1 MPIEHPTVS
10 CCSARSSQQSCW
22 SRSGSEPNAT
32 GRAWPGQSA
41 HLLCH
46 SGRRGSRRLPFR
58 ERTKGSA
65 CVAYRGAR
73 PGRLR
78 VVGGV
83 AAVARTRRRTSQR
96 PAPGARLAGPDIA
109 AARRCHEWPT
119 HGQATT
125 VGDGQTPPVCH
136 ATFVRRHSVVSSEGS
151 IRCGLLL
158 ILASQLGDG
167 DDARDNADMGSVA

>member
-32 GRAWPGQSA
+32 SRAWPGQSA

-96 PAPGARLAGPDIA
+96 PAPGARLAGADMA
-109 AARRCHEWPT
+109 AARRCLLPRQ
-119 HGQATT
+119 GQQEAA
-125 VGDGQTPPVCH
+125 DP
-136 ATFVRRHSVVSSEGS
+136 
-151 IRCGLLL
+151 
-158 ILASQLGDG
+158 SQSQRTNR
-167 DDARDNADMGSVA
+167 ARDGTCLGAPNLGRPRPDTGTNTRQLCLRYRHRCPDM